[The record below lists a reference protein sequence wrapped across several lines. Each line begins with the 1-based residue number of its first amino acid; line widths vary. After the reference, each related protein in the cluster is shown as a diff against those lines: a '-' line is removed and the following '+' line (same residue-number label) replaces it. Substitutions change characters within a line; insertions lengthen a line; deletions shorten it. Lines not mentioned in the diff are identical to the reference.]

1 MGALLRR
8 IGWPILLVAA
18 ILLVAIAAPLLAP
31 QDPIRMD
38 VANRLGAPSWLH
50 LLGQDEYGR
59 DVLSRLIYGARVSLS
74 VALLSAAIAAVVG
87 VVAGLVGGYFGGASE
102 ILTLRVVDIVLCFPP
117 LLLAL
122 LIVTVLGPGIQ
133 TLTLVLSVLF
143 IPGFARVTY
152 GEVLSTKNQE
162 YVEATRAL
170 GARSPRILFNAIL
183 PNIIGP
189 ILVQFSLTVA
199 AAVILE
205 SGLSFLG
212 LGVVPPA
219 PSWGLMIRGARGFM
233 EQNPMGLL
241 WPCAALVFTI
251 WSINRLCDSL
261 RDAIDPRTAATS
273 RSFWRRVRE
282 AVGAGASATV
292 GAMPKDTV
300 LSVEG
305 LRTSIVTPN
314 AIVRAVD
321 DVSFTVRRGETLA
334 VVGESGSGKSMTGLS
349 MMGLLPKPGGR
360 IVGGAVQLATKAG
373 RVVDLSKL
381 DEEQLR
387 TIRGEEA
394 AMIFQEPMTSLNPVH
409 RIGTQIAEAIRAHRA
424 VDARGAR
431 ATAHKLLERFG
442 IPDPARCLDEYPH
455 QLSGGM
461 RQRAMI
467 ALALSCEPVLLIADE
482 PTTALDVTIQAQILD
497 LMRQLQRERPSSTS
511 HSMAVIFITH
521 NLGIVAEMADRVIVM
536 YAGQIVEEG
545 AVAAIFA
552 RPHHPYTRGLLE
564 SVPRPERG
572 EASETPARRRLATI
586 PGTVPNLAA
595 PRHGCAFAPRC
606 PLAIDLCRKTDP
618 ELVAWA
624 PGRRSRC
631 LRWSE
636 V

>member
-1 MGALLRR
+1 
-8 IGWPILLVAA
+8 
-18 ILLVAIAAPLLAP
+18 
-31 QDPIRMD
+31 
-38 VANRLGAPSWLH
+38 
-50 LLGQDEYGR
+50 
-59 DVLSRLIYGARVSLS
+59 
-74 VALLSAAIAAVVG
+74 
-87 VVAGLVGGYFGGASE
+87 
-102 ILTLRVVDIVLCFPP
+102 
-117 LLLAL
+117 
-122 LIVTVLGPGIQ
+122 
-133 TLTLVLSVLF
+133 VLF

-170 GARSPRILFNAIL
+170 GAGAPRILFNAIL

-199 AAVILE
+199 AAIILE

-219 PSWGLMIRGARGFM
+219 PSWGLMIRGARGYM

-251 WSINRLCDSL
+251 WSINALCDSL
-261 RDAIDPRTAATS
+261 RDAIDPRTASTS
-273 RSFWRRVRE
+273 RGFWRRLRE
-282 AVGAGASATV
+282 AVAPSQRAAT
-292 GAMPKDTV
+292 AMPGDAV

-305 LRTSIVTPN
+305 LKTRIVTPN

-321 DVSFTVRRGETLA
+321 DVSFAVRRGETLA

-360 IVGGAVQLATKAG
+360 IVDGTVQLATKSG
-373 RVVDLSKL
+373 RVVDLAKL

-387 TIRGEEA
+387 TIRGEEV
-394 AMIFQEPMTSLNPVH
+394 AMIFQEPMTSLNPVY
-409 RIGTQIAEAIRAHRA
+409 RIGAQIVEAIRAHRA
-424 VDARGAR
+424 VDAAAAR
-431 ATAHKLLERFG
+431 QQAHKLLERVG
-442 IPDPARCLDEYPH
+442 IADPARCLDEYPH

-497 LMRQLQRERPSSTS
+497 LMRQLQRERPSATA

-521 NLGIVAEMADRVIVM
+521 NLGIVAEMADRLIVM

-545 AVAAIFA
+545 AVAAIFEK
-552 RPHHPYTRGLLE
+552 PHHPYTRGLLE

-572 EASETPARRRLATI
+572 EASEVPARRRLATI

-595 PRHGCAFAPRC
+595 PRTGCAFAPRC
-606 PLAIDLCRKTDP
+606 PLAIDICRHSDP
-618 ELVAWA
+618 ALVDVA

-631 LRWSE
+631 LRWSD